1 MYRFLQHSSRGAV
14 LAGDIFGG
22 AMAPGMMEKGGPGA
36 SPPANFFRARPFL
49 PKKTPYF
56 STEIG
61 HLYMRSCKN
70 ERAKIKESRQSD
82 RNKECRTI
90 A

>member
-1 MYRFLQHSSRGAV
+1 MYRFLQHSSKGAV
-14 LAGDIFGG
+14 LAGDILRG
-22 AMAPGMMEKGGPGA
+22 AMALGMMEKGGLGA
-36 SPPANFFRARPFL
+36 LPPANFFPTRPFL

-70 ERAKIKESRQSD
+70 ERAKIKESRQND
-82 RNKECRTI
+82 RNKEYRTI